1 MDAIVH
7 HPLHHR
13 WIALILSIFLVL
25 PAAIFGASFA
35 IAQKYENKIYPGMMV
50 AGTDVGG
57 LTKNQALGILSGKF
71 KQTFGNGFSF
81 ADDNI
86 KKQIL
91 NDDLAIFNINL
102 ASIVNQSYNSGRSN
116 NLLRDSM
123 DRIAIFIT
131 QKNLPLD
138 YRLDK
143 SLLKSKLENEF
154 YGLQKPAQNSEI
166 VLEIRNAKKHEYELA
181 FSNSSAGKTFDF
193 DSAIEVL
200 ENEVRQFRNPDILLS
215 AKADYPEITID
226 EALNQTEKIKE
237 LLAINFLTLAYQD
250 KKWEIP
256 WADYA
261 HMLEL
266 ARDDEEQ
273 TIIQL
278 NSILMKGQLEAIAQT
293 INQKAENAK
302 FKMENGRV
310 VEFQPSQNGQEL
322 DLEEN
327 YQKIN
332 QQIIQEQN
340 NAIELSVKV
349 AEPEIATESVNELG
363 IKEII
368 GAGYSNFAGSPQNRR
383 HNIGVGSATLNGILI
398 KPDEEFSL
406 VKALGKIDAEHGY
419 KPELV
424 IKKNKTLPEF
434 GGGLCQIGTTTFRAA
449 LASGLK
455 ITARTYHSYRVIYY
469 EPAGLDATIYDP
481 WPDMR
486 FINDTGNYI
495 LIQTKSRGDNLTF
508 EFWGSRDGRQMRFEG
523 ENQTDDLKKLKPKI
537 FNVTKPGPAK
547 EIETEELKPGE
558 KKKLE
563 SAHNGADTVF
573 TQYITYADGREE
585 KNVYKS
591 HYVPWQEVWLVGM
604 DPSKKIELPP
614 AVTENAGSSAIPS
627 IPQ

>member
-1 MDAIVH
+1 MDVIEH
-7 HPLHHR
+7 HPPRFR
-13 WIALILSIFLVL
+13 WLALLLSIFLIL

-35 IAQKYENKIYPGMMV
+35 MAQKYQNKIYPGIMV
-50 AGTDVGG
+50 ADTTIGG
-57 LTKNQALGILSGKF
+57 LTKNQAQGVLAGKF
-71 KQTFGNGFSF
+71 KQTFGDGFSF
-81 ADDNI
+81 ADENVR
-86 KKQIL
+86 KQIAD
-91 NDDLAIFNINL
+91 DDLAIFNINL
-102 ASIVNQSYNSGRSN
+102 ESIVNQAYQAGRSGAA
-116 NLLRDSM
+116 LRDCLA
-123 DRIAIFIT
+123 RIAIFVT
-131 QKNLPLD
+131 QKNFPLD

-143 SLLKSKLENEF
+143 NLLKSKLINEF
-154 YGLQKPAQNSEI
+154 SGLQKPAQNSEI
-166 VLEIRNAKKHEYELA
+166 TLEIKNAKKHEYDLA
-181 FSNSSAGKTFDF
+181 FSVSATGKTFDF
-193 DSAIEVL
+193 DSAIEL
-200 ENEVRQFRNPDILLS
+200 FENEAKQFRNPEITLS
-215 AKADYPEITID
+215 SQTDYPRITLD
-226 EALNQTEKIKE
+226 AALNQTEKIKE
-237 LLAINFLTLAYQD
+237 LLAIDFLTLTYQD
-250 KKWEIP
+250 QSWSVPWE
-256 WADYA
+256 DYA
-261 HMLEL
+261 RMLEL
-266 ARDDEEQ
+266 AQNDEEQ
-273 TIIQL
+273 IVVRL
-278 NSILMKGQLEAIAQT
+278 NPILIKGQLEAITQT
-293 INQKAENAK
+293 VNQKAQNAK

-310 VEFQPSQNGQEL
+310 VEFQPSQQGQEL

-332 QQIIQEQN
+332 QQVIQEQN
-340 NAIELSVKV
+340 NTIELLVKTT
-349 AEPEIATESVNELG
+349 EPEIATESVNELG

-424 IKKNKTLPEF
+424 IKKDKTLPEF

-486 FINDTGNYI
+486 FVNDTGNHI
-495 LIQTKSRGDNLTF
+495 LIQTKSWGDNLVF
-508 EFWGSRDGRQMRFEG
+508 EFWGTRDGRKIRFEG
-523 ENQTDDLKKLKPKI
+523 QNQTEDLKKLKPKI

-547 EIETEELKPGE
+547 EIETEELALGQ

-573 TQYITYADGREE
+573 TQYITYIDGREE

-591 HYVPWQEVWLVGM
+591 HYVPWQEVWLIGM
-604 DPSKKIELPP
+604 DPLKKTLAPTLTP
-614 AVTENAGSSAIPS
+614 ENPDASATPIVS
-627 IPQ
+627 Q